1 MRGTTPNHNPR
12 EIETMA
18 AQKASILSQYN
29 DRIKKAVEASRQKPV
44 DRGLPG
50 FGLPAG
56 IRGAICEL
64 AECGFKIAEKG
75 WKYEGKPY
83 YYEVGVILYPHTFE
97 DKNGTVHRIKGLH
110 TRSLVGHTVAVC
122 DTTDSNGKVTTL
134 EENFD
139 NICNRIRMLGGDDCV
154 PEGAGGPMVEH
165 IAEQVMNAHPRFRL
179 STSEGKQQLE
189 TTGPRKGQPKL
200 NPKTGKPYD
209 IQIWENWSKQS
220 DDDCEIPNDS
230 GHSTAMA
237 DNTGGPHVNGQV
249 TQSQQVDP
257 PDVPEVQQ
265 SAAIQTPDVP
275 AAIDLDQLG
284 LLADGG
290 DKPSQEKLK
299 QMGRDCG
306 YDVDEPDPATD
317 PFVLV
322 SSWAEAV
329 KLIRTGGPA
338 AVQLATPETPP
349 QVVTTPTQ
357 AGPPKKGDTVKYL
370 RPGVDPRTKTPYVV
384 ADYEV
389 TAVNPAEQ
397 TCSLKDVA
405 NQKFVMTADNPP
417 KIQQI
422 KWADLVH

>member
-1 MRGTTPNHNPR
+1 
-12 EIETMA
+12 MA
-18 AQKASILSQYN
+18 AQKTSILAAYN
-29 DRIKKAVEASRQKPV
+29 DRIKKAVDASRQKPV

-97 DKNGTVHRIKGLH
+97 DKDKVVHRIKGLH
-110 TRSLVGHTVAVC
+110 TRSLNSHQVPCH

-134 EENFD
+134 EEHFD
-139 NICNRIRMLGGDDCV
+139 DICNRIRMLGGDDCV
-154 PEGAGGPMVEH
+154 PEGADGPMVEH

-179 STSEGKQQLE
+179 STSEGKQQFD
-189 TTGPRKGQPKL
+189 TAGPNKGKPKI
-200 NPKTGKPYD
+200 NPKTNKPYD
-209 IQIWENWSKQS
+209 IQIWENWSKQE
-220 DDDCEIPNDS
+220 DDPCEIPNDV
-230 GHSTAMA
+230 GHATAMA
-237 DNTGGPHVNGQV
+237 DNTGGTTHSNGQM
-249 TQSQQVDP
+249 TQQSQQIDP

-265 SAAIQTPDVP
+265 SAGTQTPEAPPQV
-275 AAIDLDQLG
+275 DLDALG
-284 LLADGG
+284 VLADGG
-290 DKPSQEKLK
+290 DKPSQEILK

-322 SSWAEAV
+322 NSWAEAV

-338 AVQLATPETPP
+338 GAQASQPEAP
-349 QVVTTPTQ
+349 TTPIQSSTTPV
-357 AGPPKKGDTVKYL
+357 APSAPTAPKKGDTVKYL
-370 RPGVDPRTKTPYVV
+370 RPGTNPTTKVSYVV
-384 ADYEV
+384 SDYEV
-389 TAVNPAEQ
+389 TAVNPGEQ
-397 TCSLKDVA
+397 TCSLKDTTT
-405 NQKFVMTADNPP
+405 QKFVMTDTNPP

-422 KWADLVH
+422 KWADLVR